1 MQSLGLLFLGAI
13 IGALSGLF
21 GVGGGILL
29 VPALVIFYKFSQHE
43 AQGTTLAMLLPPIG
57 LLATYKYWQNGHVKI
72 LAAALLAIGFLLGSW
87 YGAKYAVA
95 LPAAILKKAFGL
107 LLIIVGT
114 FLFCRSA

>member
-1 MQSLGLLFLGAI
+1 MQSIGFIILGGL

-57 LLATYKYWQNGHVKI
+57 LLATYKYWENGHVR
-72 LAAALLAIGFLLGSW
+72 AVPAALLALGFLLGS
-87 YGAKYAVA
+87 YFGAKYAVA
-95 LPAAILKKAFGL
+95 LPAATLKKAFGI
-107 LLIIVGT
+107 LLITIGT
-114 FLFCRSA
+114 FLFIKK

>member
-1 MQSLGLLFLGAI
+1 MQSIGFIILGSF

-29 VPALVIFYKFSQHE
+29 VPALVIFYKFGQHE

-57 LLATYKYWQNGHVKI
+57 LMATYKYWSTGHVRI
-72 LAAALLAIGFLLGSW
+72 LPAMLLAVGFLLGSY
-87 YGAKYAVA
+87 YGARYAVS
-95 LPAAILKKAFGL
+95 LPEATLKKGFGL

-114 FLFCRSA
+114 FLFCRK